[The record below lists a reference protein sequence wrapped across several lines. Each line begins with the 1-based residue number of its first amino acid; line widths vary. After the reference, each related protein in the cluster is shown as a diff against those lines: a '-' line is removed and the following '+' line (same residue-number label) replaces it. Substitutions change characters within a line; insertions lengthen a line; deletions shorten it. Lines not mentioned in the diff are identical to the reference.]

1 LDPASWNSFVLSNH
15 KHDQIAMRNQG
26 NLGLTFDPFRQI
38 ARFTSGY
45 STNYIMVADPV
56 YDAFYA
62 KSQAATS
69 VDGVKQ
75 VLRDANEYI
84 ARQHWSIS
92 LLEPNVFSLCQ
103 PWIKGYT
110 GQNNGFSN
118 GASGASVL
126 LFQYPARFWI
136 DQNMKKSLGH

>member
-1 LDPASWNSFVLSNH
+1 
-15 KHDQIAMRNQG
+15 
-26 NLGLTFDPFRQI
+26 
-38 ARFTSGY
+38 
-45 STNYIMVADPV
+45 MVADPV